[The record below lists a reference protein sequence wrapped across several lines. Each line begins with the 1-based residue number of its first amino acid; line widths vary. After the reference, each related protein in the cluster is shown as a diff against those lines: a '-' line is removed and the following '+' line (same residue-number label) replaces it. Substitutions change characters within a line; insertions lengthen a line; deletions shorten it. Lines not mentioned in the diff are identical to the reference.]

1 MNTAGEGNLENA
13 AAEVA
18 ASLQAAGHE
27 ALFAGGC
34 VRDRML
40 GLEPD
45 DYDIATSASPEEVLE
60 VFPRAHG
67 VGEFFGVMLVHHR
80 SWPIQV
86 ATFRTEGP
94 YTDHR
99 RPDHVAAASLEQDAA
114 RRDFTING
122 MYWNPT
128 SSRLI
133 DLHDGASDLRNKVI
147 RAIGDPGDRL
157 DEDHLRMLR
166 AVRFASRLGFEI
178 HEHTESVIRSHAHRL
193 EGISRERIGEEVRRM
208 LLDKNRSTAASLLS
222 DLGLNESILGH
233 PFTSQSFRFLESLP
247 KDMVREQFGIVLA
260 AWSLDLEAIDVPDI
274 WRDKLMLS
282 NADRDVMAEILDIKM
297 QIQEVWLDSSVASQK
312 RLAAKVHFQSAVNLV
327 SVVDPSLSEQVLK
340 TFEHLSRAELAPEPL
355 VGGKDL
361 IKAGFEAGPAFT
373 QVIDG
378 VYDAQLEGRV
388 TSMEDAMD
396 LARTLWQSLQSK

>member
-122 MYWNPT
+122 MYWDPT

-133 DLHDGASDLRNKVI
+133 DLHEGR
-147 RAIGDPGDRL
+147 
-157 DEDHLRMLR
+157 HLRAR
-166 AVRFASRLGFEI
+166 PSCHR
-178 HEHTESVIRSHAHRL
+178 RS
-193 EGISRERIGEEVRRM
+193 
-208 LLDKNRSTAASLLS
+208 
-222 DLGLNESILGH
+222 
-233 PFTSQSFRFLESLP
+233 
-247 KDMVREQFGIVLA
+247 
-260 AWSLDLEAIDVPDI
+260 W
-274 WRDKLMLS
+274 
-282 NADRDVMAEILDIKM
+282 
-297 QIQEVWLDSSVASQK
+297 
-312 RLAAKVHFQSAVNLV
+312 
-327 SVVDPSLSEQVLK
+327 
-340 TFEHLSRAELAPEPL
+340 
-355 VGGKDL
+355 
-361 IKAGFEAGPAFT
+361 
-373 QVIDG
+373 
-378 VYDAQLEGRV
+378 
-388 TSMEDAMD
+388 
-396 LARTLWQSLQSK
+396 